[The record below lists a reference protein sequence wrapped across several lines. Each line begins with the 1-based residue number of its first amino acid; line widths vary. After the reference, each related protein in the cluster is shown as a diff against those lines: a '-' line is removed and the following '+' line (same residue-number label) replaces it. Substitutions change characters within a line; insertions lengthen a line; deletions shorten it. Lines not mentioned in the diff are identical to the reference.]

1 MLARTCRQVI
11 KNNLSNN
18 FNKNIKLTNQI
29 LDKKLIL
36 IRDKFGDR
44 IVKYNS
50 INNTDLYNKLPL
62 VGAAESHEKPI
73 YIKCPRFFL

>member
-1 MLARTCRQVI
+1 MLARSCSQVV
-11 KNNLSNN
+11 KNNLSYN
-18 FNKNIKLTNQI
+18 FNKNINLTNQI

-62 VGAAESHEKPI
+62 VGATESHEKPI
-73 YIKCPRFFL
+73 HVKCIKFF

>member
-1 MLARTCRQVI
+1 MLARTCSQVV
-11 KNNLSNN
+11 KSNLSDN
-18 FNKNIKLTNQI
+18 FNKNIKLTNEI

-50 INNTDLYNKLPL
+50 INSPDLYNKLPL

-73 YIKCPRFFL
+73 HVQCIKFF